1 MKDKEKRI
9 KRTKERMRGRKRK
22 RERKKGIR
30 KKGFELQLSIP
41 NMLMEM

>member
-9 KRTKERMRGRKRK
+9 KRIKERMRGRKRK

-30 KKGFELQLSIP
+30 KKGFELQLLIL